1 MSDASSVC
9 MRYGVAPP
17 ILAGAQA
24 GPILR
29 CNETARRPA
38 ASTVKKQRLLQLES
52 QMNEDG
58 QVEDEEPSWAAEA
71 EQESPPETL
80 YDPLINPWNDPASAV
95 IEYRLAQQG
104 TRPAFRA
111 DTAPA
116 YPTQPYA
123 RADELTELRR
133 RLRQE
138 TVVVPRR
145 PRVWSVTIRELAE
158 TLLLAVLLFLA
169 VPAPMQNFRVEG
181 QSMQPSMDNGEY
193 LIVNKL
199 SYSQI
204 DLSIFDWIPFFD
216 SGANPV
222 HHLWATPDRGDVIV
236 FRAPTNPDRDFIKR
250 IIGVP
255 GDVVEIEGT
264 TGKVMVNGASLDE
277 PYIEGKTTCHGSC
290 GPWQVPE
297 RSYFVMGDNR
307 QNSSDSRQG
316 WVVPGGNII
325 GKARVPSWH
334 DGTRELDLAPN
345 HKVSLAGEASA
356 EE

>member
-1 MSDASSVC
+1 
-9 MRYGVAPP
+9 
-17 ILAGAQA
+17 
-24 GPILR
+24 
-29 CNETARRPA
+29 
-38 ASTVKKQRLLQLES
+38 
-52 QMNEDG
+52 MNEDG
-58 QVEDEEPSWAAEA
+58 QIEDEEPSWEAEA
-71 EQESPPETL
+71 EQEFPPETL
-80 YDPLINPWNDPASAV
+80 YDPLVDPWNDPASTSV
-95 IEYRLAQQG
+95 IEYRLSQQE
-104 TRPAFRA
+104 TRPPLRA
-111 DTAPA
+111 GP
-116 YPTQPYA
+116 PQPYA
-123 RADELTELRR
+123 RADEFTELRR

-145 PRVWSVTIRELAE
+145 QRIWSVTIRELAE
-158 TLLLAVLLFLA
+158 TLLLAVLIFLA
-169 VPAPMQNFRVEG
+169 VRASMQNFRVEG
-181 QSMQPSMDNGEY
+181 QSMQPSLDDGEY

-199 SYSQI
+199 TYSQI
-204 DLSIFDWIPFFD
+204 DLSLFDWIPFFD

-250 IIGVP
+250 IIGIP

-264 TGKVMVNGASLDE
+264 TGKVKVNGKPLDDE
-277 PYIEGKTTCHGSC
+277 PYITGKTTCQSAC

-316 WVVPGGNII
+316 WFVPEENII
-325 GKARVPSWH
+325 GKALITYWH
-334 DGTRELDLAPN
+334 DGNPELDLAPN

>member
-1 MSDASSVC
+1 
-9 MRYGVAPP
+9 
-17 ILAGAQA
+17 
-24 GPILR
+24 
-29 CNETARRPA
+29 
-38 ASTVKKQRLLQLES
+38 
-52 QMNEDG
+52 MNEDG
-58 QVEDEEPSWAAEA
+58 QVEDEEPSWEAEA
-71 EQESPPETL
+71 EQEFPPETL
-80 YDPLINPWNDPASAV
+80 YDPLVDPWNDPASSSV
-95 IEYRLAQQG
+95 VEYRLSQQE
-104 TRPAFRA
+104 TRPPLRA
-111 DTAPA
+111 GP
-116 YPTQPYA
+116 PQPYA
-123 RADELTELRR
+123 SADEFTELRR

-145 PRVWSVTIRELAE
+145 QRIWSVTIRELAE
-158 TLLLAVLLFLA
+158 TLLLAVLIFLA
-169 VPAPMQNFRVEG
+169 VRASMQNFRVEG
-181 QSMQPSMDNGEY
+181 QSMQPSLDDGEY

-199 SYSQI
+199 TYSQI

-255 GDVVEIEGT
+255 GDVVEIEDT
-264 TGKVMVNGASLDE
+264 TGKVRVNGEALDE
-277 PYIEGKTTCHGSC
+277 PYIEGQTACHGAC

-316 WVVPGGNII
+316 WFVPEENII
-325 GKARVPSWH
+325 GKALITYWH
-334 DGTRELDLAPN
+334 DGNPELDLAPN